1 MYGTWYAQSVPL
13 QLCLVFIINQARHS
27 VHYNN
32 TTLIIVAF
40 VAFMTYVPLVEG
52 CQVTGIVV
60 SAEVATSQHIPDAR
74 VPCDGPQ

>member
-1 MYGTWYAQSVPL
+1 MH
-13 QLCLVFIINQARHS
+13 F
-27 VHYNN
+27 NN

-52 CQVTGIVV
+52 CQITGIVV
-60 SAEVATSQHIPDAR
+60 AAEVARSQQISDAR

>member
-1 MYGTWYAQSVPL
+1 MH
-13 QLCLVFIINQARHS
+13 F
-27 VHYNN
+27 NN
-32 TTLIIVAF
+32 TALVIVAF